1 MGRDLRRLREKMSIV
16 FQDPY
21 SSLNPRQC
29 VEDIIRE
36 PLQEARRFSKAEI
49 NERAESL
56 MELVGVEEP

>member
-16 FQDPY
+16 FQDPFF
-21 SSLNPRQC
+21 SLNPCRC
-29 VEDIIRE
+29 VDDIICE

-49 NERAESL
+49 NERVESL